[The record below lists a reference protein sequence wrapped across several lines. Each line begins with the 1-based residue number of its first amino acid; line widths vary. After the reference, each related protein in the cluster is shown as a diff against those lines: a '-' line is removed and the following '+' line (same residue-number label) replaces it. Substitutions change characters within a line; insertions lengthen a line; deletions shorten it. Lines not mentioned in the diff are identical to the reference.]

1 MSLKAW
7 WAAKLAMAQASDAN
21 KQKIESFST
30 AKIIAEYDVA
40 IRTSVKKAEELGVD
54 NETVKQHLN
63 IDWWDNSEPV
73 PAKAEVNWIELVKNM
88 TAEQKKELKK
98 LLD

>member
-7 WAAKLAMAQASDAN
+7 WAAKLAQAQASDAN
-21 KQKIESFST
+21 KQKIESYST
-30 AKIIAEYDVA
+30 AKIVAEYDVA

-63 IDWWDNSEPV
+63 INWFEGVTTPT
-73 PAKAEVNWIELVKNM
+73 PTTVNWVELVKAM
-88 TAEQKKELKK
+88 TPEQKAELKK
-98 LLD
+98 LLG

>member
-21 KQKIESFST
+21 KQKIEEYST
-30 AKIIAEYDVA
+30 AKIVAEYDVA

-63 IDWWDNSEPV
+63 INWWDNT
-73 PAKAEVNWIELVKNM
+73 PAKPASTQVNWVELVKAM
-88 TAEQKKELKK
+88 TPEQKAELKK
-98 LLD
+98 LLG

>member
-21 KQKIESFST
+21 KQKIEEYST
-30 AKIIAEYDVA
+30 AKIVAEYDVA

-63 IDWWDNSEPV
+63 INWWDNT
-73 PAKAEVNWIELVKNM
+73 PAKPASAEVNWVELVKTM
-88 TAEQKKELKK
+88 TPEQKAELKK
-98 LLD
+98 LLG

>member
-7 WAAKLAMAQASDAN
+7 WASKVAMAQASDEN
-21 KQKIESFST
+21 KLKIESFST

-63 IDWWDNSEPV
+63 IDWWDSNPV
-73 PAKAEVNWIELVKNM
+73 SAKTEVNWVELVKHM
-88 TAEQKKELKK
+88 TKEQKAELKK
-98 LLD
+98 LLG

>member
-7 WAAKLAMAQASDAN
+7 WAAKLAMSQASDAN
-21 KQKIESFST
+21 KQKIEEYST
-30 AKIIAEYDVA
+30 AKIVAEYDVA

-63 IDWWDNSEPV
+63 INWWESAPAPASV
-73 PAKAEVNWIELVKNM
+73 PEVNWVELVKAM
-88 TAEQKKELKK
+88 TPEQKAELKK
-98 LLD
+98 LLN